1 MRSIKRLLGAIFA
14 LSVTCCGASAQ
25 QPEQA
30 TIYVQPMLYWCP
42 TAREVNAQVMYL
54 ENYVDGI
61 LPHDVYIT
69 GMTTWAETGAG
80 PLNASHTGNFFAAI
94 DPQRQYVT
102 EANFPAAQ
110 LQSPKFLKLISLI
123 EPTYAGAPSK
133 ADQSFS
139 PPVRYSIGD
148 AIILAPEC
156 YAGDPVPYP
165 YYMLVRI
172 LAPTPGQDLKDLP
185 QPTWLMN
192 GVLNTY
198 AKNLPPTSIRSIV
211 PGSGSPSTKFRARL
225 AAAQLGAPGPFAEE
239 TVSHMSVCVESA
251 PSSSTCAAP
260 PVELTFGGQSGFR
273 PTPSMRQW
281 TDWTPIS
288 NPTGAAFLVTS
299 SMFLPG
305 NTNIWS
311 FNSSGPGVWSATGD
325 SWNSAALLGATI
337 FYPNVMSSIDAAQA
351 Q

>member
-1 MRSIKRLLGAIFA
+1 MMRFFVSIFA
-14 LSVTCCGASAQ
+14 LLMMCINSSAQ

-42 TAREVNAQVMYL
+42 TPREVNAQVLYL

-61 LPHDVYIT
+61 LPQSVYIT
-69 GMTTWAETGAG
+69 GVTTWAETGAG
-80 PLNASHTGNFFAAI
+80 PMSASHAGNFFAAI
-94 DPQRQYVT
+94 DPQRQYIQ

-110 LQSPKFLKLISLI
+110 LQSPKFLKLISI
-123 EPTYAGAPSK
+123 FETTAAGAQSK
-133 ADQSFS
+133 SDLAFA

-148 AIILAPEC
+148 AILLAPEC

-172 LAPTPGQDLKDLP
+172 LAPTPGEDIKNLP

-192 GVLNTY
+192 GVLTTY
-198 AKNLPPTSIRSIV
+198 AMALPPTSIRSIV
-211 PGSGSPSTKFRARL
+211 PASAPSTKFRARL
-225 AAAQLGAPGPFAEE
+225 AAAQLGTPGPFAEE
-239 TVSHMSVCVESA
+239 NVSHMSVCVQSA
-251 PSSSTCAAP
+251 PGSSTCAAAP
-260 PVELTFGGQSGFR
+260 IELTFGGQSGFR

-281 TDWTPIS
+281 SDWTNIA
-288 NPTGAAFLVTS
+288 NPTGANFLVTS

-311 FNSSGPGVWSATGD
+311 FSSSGPGVWSATVD
-325 SWNSAALLGATI
+325 SWNSSPLLGTTI
-337 FYPNVMSSIDAAQA
+337 FYSNVMSSIDGAQA